1 MDTIVGLQKI
11 GECGQRWPDD
21 VIAQE
26 MDRIAKA
33 LNGDARFLKEIAEC
47 TPTTLVLSATDTG
60 REVMIVLDG
69 KGVRVGP
76 YDGEPFDA
84 KIQATEHVHSAV
96 LTGKMDADAA
106 FFTRKV
112 RIRGSLVAA
121 FRLKNRFL
129 SFLQWHWT
137 RRPQAA
143 GECAETAKRKDNNNG

>member
-1 MDTIVGLQKI
+1 MDTIPGLQDI
-11 GECGQRWPDD
+11 GECGQTWSDD
-21 VIAQE
+21 AIAQE
-26 MDRIAKA
+26 MDRLAKG
-33 LNGDARFLKEIAEC
+33 LNADARFLKQIAEC

-60 REVMIVLDG
+60 REVMIVLDR

-76 YDGEPFDA
+76 YDGGPFDA
-84 KIQATEHVHSAV
+84 KIQATEHIHSAV

-112 RIRGSLVAA
+112 RICGSLVAA

-137 RRPQAA
+137 RQPQAA
-143 GECAETAKRKDNNNG
+143 GECADTVKRKGNNNG